1 MLQCHVTQLV
11 LPDLFF
17 LLKVMWVIY
26 FKIYCFCSQFPW
38 IASKNTCNEFIILR
52 CVIGALLN
60 YTHLCFWPLCDTS
73 LERPLHG
80 SSSCPWPEAQVLW
93 VTMHNESVCVCERKN
108 WVSWEMK
115 MDFHFLAP
123 VWLIAV
129 KKSPPSRPECR
140 ALDLTITGHALNGSS
155 ELMFALD
162 LFLRERWRLRNNS
175 MMPNSSPPKRK
186 RSSKWIRWPWSSSW
200 SGLRHSGKST
210 CFYVTWVLGNVPSE
224 IFTYHVG

>member
-1 MLQCHVTQLV
+1 MCNRCPVELHPPAFLAPVWHFIREASSWF
-11 LPDLFF
+11 LF
-17 LLKVMWVIY
+17 L
-26 FKIYCFCSQFPW
+26 
-38 IASKNTCNEFIILR
+38 
-52 CVIGALLN
+52 
-60 YTHLCFWPLCDTS
+60 
-73 LERPLHG
+73 
-80 SSSCPWPEAQVLW
+80 CPWPEAQVLW
-93 VTMHNESVCVCERKN
+93 VTMHNESVCVCEEKN

-140 ALDLTITGHALNGSS
+140 VLDLTITGHALNGSS

-210 CFYVTWVLGNVPSE
+210 CFYVTWEREFLEMCLQRHLLTMSNKGRHQNMGTNMSLKFSVIKKTSNSQKKKSP
-224 IFTYHVG
+224 YKWRHW